1 MPESPVRRS
10 VASDG
15 RKGRRVLVV
24 DDDRAILSLE
34 TMLLSRSGFEVDTAA
49 NGREAAGMLAEG
61 NPYEAIVLDLMMPE
75 MNGFDFLEHLR
86 SLDGNAAS
94 RVVVVTAAVRDTR
107 QRMPSDVH
115 RVLYKPFDVDEF
127 RDAVQACADAS
138 RT

>member
-1 MPESPVRRS
+1 MPQSPVRRS

-49 NGREAAGMLAEG
+49 NGREAAGMLAGG

-75 MNGFDFLEHLR
+75 MNGYDFLEHLR
-86 SLDGNAAS
+86 ALDGSAAS

-107 QRMPSDVH
+107 QRVPSDVH

-127 RDAVQACADAS
+127 REAVRACADAPRS
-138 RT
+138 